1 VASTKE
7 NTMTRDKIIHCRLTA
22 EEHAAIK
29 AAADA
34 AGMSITAYVVKAAL
48 SQQISNATE

>member
-7 NTMTRDKIIHCRLTA
+7 NTMTRDKIIHCRLTS

-48 SQQISNATE
+48 GK